1 MRGNFKLSEN
11 HINPLTLKKSH
22 AQFGV
27 LVLNWGDFK
36 KSSREEGGWLEA
48 KRRLKWNP
56 KNKDSHYSKVM
67 GQSMWP
73 LPKK

>member
-22 AQFGV
+22 GQFGV
-27 LVLNWGDFK
+27 LVRNWGDFK
-36 KSSREEGGWLEA
+36 KSSREEGVGWRPKGETQM
-48 KRRLKWNP
+48 KP